1 MAERTPSSDAPQ
13 PAIVVQRA
21 YDLALW
27 LVHKVEKFP
36 RSFRFSVGDRV
47 IARALDLLE
56 ALTEAAYTSDKVA
69 LLDWA
74 NRVVNSLRLLLRLT
88 VDLKL
93 MAADSHEFAAGKL
106 EEIGRMIGGWR
117 KAVARRGQA

>member
-1 MAERTPSSDAPQ
+1 MAERTPTSDAPQ

-27 LVHKVEKFP
+27 LVQKVEKFP

-47 IARALDLLE
+47 IADALDLLE
-56 ALTEAAYTSDKVA
+56 EITEAAYTSDKAA
-69 LLDWA
+69 LLDYA
-74 NRVVNSLRLLLRLT
+74 NREVNSLRMLLRLT

-93 MAADSHEFAAGKL
+93 LAADSHEFASGKM
-106 EEIGRMIGGWR
+106 EEIGRMTGGWR
-117 KAVARRGQA
+117 KSVSRRGQT

>member
-1 MAERTPSSDAPQ
+1 M
-13 PAIVVQRA
+13 QRA

-27 LVHKVEKFP
+27 LVRKVEKFP

-56 ALTEAAYTSDKVA
+56 ALTEAAWASDKAA
-69 LLDWA
+69 LLDRA
-74 NRVVNSLRLLLRLT
+74 NRTVNSLRILFRLAVELQLLT
-88 VDLKL
+88 
-93 MAADSHEFAAGKL
+93 AGSQEFASARL

-117 KAVARRGQA
+117 KSLNRRIQPRD

>member
-1 MAERTPSSDAPQ
+1 M
-13 PAIVVQRA
+13 VQRA

-74 NRVVNSLRLLLRLT
+74 NRV
-88 VDLKL
+88 D
-93 MAADSHEFAAGKL
+93 AFD
-106 EEIGRMIGGWR
+106 
-117 KAVARRGQA
+117 AVEAFIDGHGAVVVLSECSVF